1 MSGICS
7 VCGKKEMLPYKCKFC
22 GWTYCSEHR
31 LPENHECTGL
41 DILKKQTR
49 DSGRIVYNPE
59 SEPVN
64 KQKMGI
70 LGLSRRDKS
79 PYAIP
84 VSRNYSLYIMI
95 ACVVVYLLQ
104 LIFWPEFNNYFM
116 LTPSEVTS
124 KPWTIFTY
132 MFLHSKY
139 RVFHI
144 VVNMMVLFFF
154 GPILERK
161 IGSHRF
167 LTVYFGAGLISAIG
181 HMVFSGSPV
190 LGASGAIYGI
200 FACLA
205 VLEPEIRVYFYFIPM
220 KITQALVLFAAI
232 NILFMGSN
240 DMIAHA
246 AHLSGLVF
254 GLFMGLKLKKS
265 VSKSAW

>member
-22 GWTYCSEHR
+22 GWIYCSEHR

-41 DILKKQTR
+41 EILKQRTR
-49 DSGRIVYNPE
+49 DSGRIMYNPE
-59 SEPVN
+59 PEPV
-64 KQKMGI
+64 KKRSMGI
-70 LGLSRRDKS
+70 PGLGRQIKS

-84 VSRNYSLYIMI
+84 VTRNYSMYIMM
-95 ACVVVYLLQ
+95 ACVVVFFLQQFIPSFTGLFLLVPR
-104 LIFWPEFNNYFM
+104 LVA
-116 LTPSEVTS
+116 LR
-124 KPWTIFTY
+124 PWTVFTY
-132 MFLHSKY
+132 MFLHGS
-139 RVFHI
+139 VGHLFF
-144 VVNMMVLFFF
+144 NMLVLFFF

-161 IGSHRF
+161 IGSYQF
-167 LTVYFGAGLISAIG
+167 LVVYFGAGLLSALG

-205 VLEPEIRVYFYFIPM
+205 LLEPEIRVYVYFIPM
-220 KITQALVLFAAI
+220 KIAQALVLFAAI
-232 NILFMGSN
+232 DILMIGSN

-254 GLFMGLKLKKS
+254 GLYMGLKLKKS
-265 VSKSAW
+265 VSRSPW

>member
-1 MSGICS
+1 
-7 VCGKKEMLPYKCKFC
+7 MLPYKCKFC

-41 DILKKQTR
+41 EILKKQTR

-59 SEPVN
+59 PEPVN
-64 KQKMGI
+64 KRNMGI
-70 LGLSRRDKS
+70 PGLNRRIKS

-84 VSRNYSLYIMI
+84 VSRNYSLYIIMV
-95 ACVVVYLLQ
+95 CVAVFFLQQ
-104 LIFWPEFNNYFM
+104 LIPAFTGLFLLVPQ
-116 LTPSEVTS
+116 LAAIR
-124 KPWTIFTY
+124 PWTVFTY
-132 MFLHSKY
+132 MFLHGGGGHL
-139 RVFHI
+139 FF
-144 VVNMMVLFFF
+144 NMLVLFFF

-161 IGSHRF
+161 IGSYRF
-167 LTVYFGAGLISAIG
+167 LTVYFGAGLLSALG

-205 VLEPEIRVYFYFIPM
+205 LLEPEIRVYVYFFPM
-220 KITQALVLFAAI
+220 KIAQALVLFAVI
-232 NILFMGSN
+232 DILMMGSN

-254 GLFMGLKLKKS
+254 GLYMGLKLKKGIS
-265 VSKSAW
+265 RSPW

>member
-1 MSGICS
+1 MSGICRI
-7 VCGKKEMLPYKCKFC
+7 CGKKEMLPYKCKFC

-41 DILKKQTR
+41 EILKKQTR

-59 SEPVN
+59 PEPVN
-64 KQKMGI
+64 KRNMGI
-70 LGLSRRDKS
+70 PGLNRRIKS

-84 VSRNYSLYIMI
+84 VSRNYSLYIIMV
-95 ACVVVYLLQ
+95 CVAVFFLQQ
-104 LIFWPEFNNYFM
+104 LIPAFTGLFLLVPQ
-116 LTPSEVTS
+116 LAAIR
-124 KPWTIFTY
+124 PWTVFTY
-132 MFLHSKY
+132 MFLHGGGGHL
-139 RVFHI
+139 FF
-144 VVNMMVLFFF
+144 NMLVLFFF

-161 IGSHRF
+161 IGSYRF
-167 LTVYFGAGLISAIG
+167 LTVYFGAGLLSALG

-205 VLEPEIRVYFYFIPM
+205 LLEPEIRVYVYFFPM
-220 KITQALVLFAAI
+220 KIAQALVLFAVI
-232 NILFMGSN
+232 DILMMGSN

-254 GLFMGLKLKKS
+254 GLYMGLKLKKD
-265 VSKSAW
+265 VSRSPW

>member
-31 LPENHECTGL
+31 LPENHECPGL
-41 DILKKQTR
+41 EILKTQAR

-59 SEPVN
+59 PEPVSKRN
-64 KQKMGI
+64 MGI
-70 LGLSRRDKS
+70 PGLSRRIKS

-84 VSRNYSLYIMI
+84 VSRNYSLYIMM
-95 ACVVVYLLQ
+95 ACVVVFFLQQ
-104 LIFWPEFNNYFM
+104 LIPAFTGLFLLVPQM
-116 LTPSEVTS
+116 AAIR
-124 KPWTIFTY
+124 PWTVFTY
-132 MFLHSKY
+132 MFLHGSGIHLL
-139 RVFHI
+139 F
-144 VVNMMVLFFF
+144 NMMVLFFF

-161 IGSHRF
+161 IGSYKF
-167 LTVYFGAGLISAIG
+167 LSVYFGAGLFSALG

-205 VLEPEIRVYFYFIPM
+205 LLDPEIRVYVIIIPM

-232 NILFMGSN
+232 DIFLMGSN

-246 AHLSGLVF
+246 AHLSGLAF
-254 GLFMGLKLKKS
+254 GLYMGLKLKKG

>member
-31 LPENHECTGL
+31 LPENHECPGL
-41 DILKKQTR
+41 ETLKTQAR

-59 SEPVN
+59 PEPVSKRN
-64 KQKMGI
+64 IGI
-70 LGLSRRDKS
+70 PGLSRRIKS

-84 VSRNYSLYIMI
+84 VSRNYSLYII
-95 ACVVVYLLQ
+95 ITCVAVFFLQQ
-104 LIFWPEFNNYFM
+104 LIPAFTNLFLLVPQ
-116 LTPSEVTS
+116 LAAIR
-124 KPWTIFTY
+124 PWTVFTY
-132 MFLHSKY
+132 MFLHDSGGHLL
-139 RVFHI
+139 F
-144 VVNMMVLFFF
+144 NMMVLFFF

-161 IGSHRF
+161 IGSYKF
-167 LTVYFGAGLISAIG
+167 LSVYFGAGLFSALG

-190 LGASGAIYGI
+190 LGASGAIFGI

-205 VLEPEIRVYFYFIPM
+205 VLDPEIRVYVIIIPM
-220 KITQALVLFAAI
+220 KITQALVLFAVL
-232 NILFMGSN
+232 NILGFN
-240 DMIAHA
+240 DMMAHA

-254 GLFMGLKLKKS
+254 GLYMGLKLKKS

>member
-1 MSGICS
+1 MSGICRI
-7 VCGKKEMLPYKCKFC
+7 CGKKEMLPYKCKFC

-41 DILKKQTR
+41 EILKKQTR

-59 SEPVN
+59 PEPVN
-64 KQKMGI
+64 KRNMGI
-70 LGLSRRDKS
+70 PGLNRRIKS

-84 VSRNYSLYIMI
+84 VSRNYSLYIIMV
-95 ACVVVYLLQ
+95 CVAVFFLQQ
-104 LIFWPEFNNYFM
+104 LIPAFTGLFLLVPQ
-116 LTPSEVTS
+116 LAAIR
-124 KPWTIFTY
+124 PWTVFTY
-132 MFLHSKY
+132 MFLHGGGGHL
-139 RVFHI
+139 FF
-144 VVNMMVLFFF
+144 NMLVLFFF

-161 IGSHRF
+161 IGSYRF
-167 LTVYFGAGLISAIG
+167 LTVYFGAGLLSALG

-205 VLEPEIRVYFYFIPM
+205 LLEPEIRVYVYFFPM
-220 KITQALVLFAAI
+220 KIAQALVLFAVI
-232 NILFMGSN
+232 DILMMGSN

-254 GLFMGLKLKKS
+254 GLYMGLKLKKGIS
-265 VSKSAW
+265 RSPW